1 MDISGLLGALERA
14 GGYAAFAGILLVIAW
29 YVANRLM
36 TQQERREADM
46 RDQHKSE
53 IEREV
58 RNAQEHRED
67 KGVLIRVVQ
76 ENSQSNAALT
86 GAVQELAQ
94 TQNRTNERLI
104 ALDRHWGDKTAGE
117 GR

>member
-14 GGYAAFAGILLVIAW
+14 GGYAAFAAILLIIAW

-46 RDQHKSE
+46 RDRHKSE

-58 RNAQEHRED
+58 RNAQEHRDD
-67 KGVLIRVVQ
+67 KTVLIEVVK
-76 ENSQSNAALT
+76 ENSRSNSALA
-86 GAVQELAQ
+86 GAVEVLTQ

-104 ALDRHWGDKTAGE
+104 ALDRHFGEKSAGE
-117 GR
+117 GI

>member
-1 MDISGLLGALERA
+1 ML
-14 GGYAAFAGILLVIAW
+14 
-29 YVANRLM
+29 

-46 RDQHKSE
+46 RDRHKSE

-86 GAVQELAQ
+86 GAVQELTQ

-104 ALDRHWGDKTAGE
+104 ALDRHFGDKTAGE

>member
-14 GGYAAFAGILLVIAW
+14 GGYAAFAAILLVIAW

-36 TQQERREADM
+36 TQQDRREADM
-46 RDQHKSE
+46 RDWHKSE

-58 RNAQEHRED
+58 RNAQEHRDD

-86 GAVQELAQ
+86 GAVQELTQ

-104 ALDRHWGDKTAGE
+104 ALDRYFGDKTAGE

>member
-1 MDISGLLGALERA
+1 MDISGLLAALERA

-46 RDQHKSE
+46 RDRHKGE
-53 IEREV
+53 VEREV

-67 KGVLIRVVQ
+67 KTVLIEVVK
-76 ENSQSNAALT
+76 ENSRSNSALT
-86 GAVQELAQ
+86 GAVEVLTQ

-104 ALDRHWGDKTAGE
+104 ALYRHLIDKANGDGK
-117 GR
+117 